1 MTQDVNYDIAGG
13 AKAFPA
19 IKVYQESIKAQVYFD
34 NLAGSCKVSVQ
45 ESTEETGDYAT
56 IEDSVV
62 EAVSGTTSVL
72 FTVLNLKRNT
82 YVRVVVS
89 DIVATGIIEKIV
101 VKW

>member
-1 MTQDVNYDIAGG
+1 MTQEVNYNLTGG
-13 AKAFPA
+13 SKSFPA
-19 IKVYQESIKAQVYFD
+19 FKVYQESIKVQVNFE
-34 NLAGSCKVSVQ
+34 NLAGSCNLSIQ

-82 YVRVVVS
+82 YVRVAVS
-89 DIVATGIIEKIV
+89 DIVATGKILNIV